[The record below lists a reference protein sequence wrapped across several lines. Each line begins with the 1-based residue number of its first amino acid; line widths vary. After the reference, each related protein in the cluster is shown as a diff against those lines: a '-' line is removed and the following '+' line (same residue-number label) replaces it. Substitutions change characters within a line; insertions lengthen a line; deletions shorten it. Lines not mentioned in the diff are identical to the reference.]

1 MKKRNLVVEIIIGIA
16 WSMLALWGV
25 VCFNRYILMS
35 LPLLPRML
43 LCIVLYLCMGIGPLL
58 IKILAGDTWR
68 DYLFSKE
75 KLGAQILIGIGIG
88 IVMSLILTLPLFL
101 TGHGEWSDNGHH
113 YQFIWQ
119 YVYELIYCVGAVAL
133 TEEFIFRGF
142 LYQKLQAL
150 SGSNVAAALISSVA
164 FGLFHIFGGSIV
176 QVVMTTLIGL
186 GLCVV
191 RCKVKNCTTL
201 SLIIGHGLYD
211 FLITVWVNV
220 FL

>member
-1 MKKRNLVVEIIIGIA
+1 MKKKSLIVEIIIGIA
-16 WSMLALWGV
+16 WSVLALWGV
-25 VCFNRYILMS
+25 ICFNRYVLMS

-43 LCIVLYLCMGIGPLL
+43 LSIVLYLCMAIGPLL
-58 IKILAGDTWR
+58 VKILAGDTWA

-75 KLGAQILIGIGIG
+75 KLGAQILTGIGIG

-101 TGHGEWSDNGHH
+101 TGHGEWSDNGKH
-113 YQFIWQ
+113 YEFMWQF
-119 YVYELIYCVGAVAL
+119 VYEIIYCVGAVAL

-142 LYQKLQAL
+142 LYRKLHAL
-150 SGSNVAAALISSVA
+150 TDSNVAAALISSVA

-186 GLCVV
+186 AWCIV
-191 RCKVKNCTTL
+191 RRKVKSCTTL
-201 SLIIGHGLYD
+201 SLIIGHGLYN